1 MADINYN
8 RTQEEEKALY
18 DTLTKRI
25 TNLERVNYKKEK
37 SITGQKCKSELRK
50 LLKRRWLK
58 HDY

>member
-25 TNLERVNYKKEK
+25 TNLERVIIKRK
-37 SITGQKCKSELRK
+37 SINGPEMQKRIKKIIEEEVAK
-50 LLKRRWLK
+50 A
-58 HDY
+58 

>member
-25 TNLERVNYKKEK
+25 TNLELVNYKKKKYNGPEM
-37 SITGQKCKSELRK
+37 QKRIKKIIEEEVAK
-50 LLKRRWLK
+50 A
-58 HDY
+58 

>member
-25 TNLERVNYKKEK
+25 TSLERVNYKKKKYNGPEM
-37 SITGQKCKSELRK
+37 QKRIKKIIEEEVAK
-50 LLKRRWLK
+50 A
-58 HDY
+58 

>member
-25 TNLERVNYKKEK
+25 TNLERVNYKKK
-37 SITGQKCKSELRK
+37 KYNGQEMQ
-50 LLKRRWLK
+50 KRIK
-58 HDY
+58 KIIEEEVAKA

>member
-25 TNLERVNYKKEK
+25 TNLERVNYKKIKYNGPEM
-37 SITGQKCKSELRK
+37 QKRIKKIIEEEVAK
-50 LLKRRWLK
+50 A
-58 HDY
+58 

>member
-25 TNLERVNYKKEK
+25 TNLERVNYKKKKDNGAEM
-37 SITGQKCKSELRK
+37 QKRIKKIIEEEVAK
-50 LLKRRWLK
+50 A
-58 HDY
+58 